1 MPQRDDL
8 KVVAH
13 LADGSLVKGILRDT
27 ESFDPLSA
35 GLIGQTLP
43 STVAVEL
50 PEGGS
55 RTVDLKNAKA
65 LFFVKKLE
73 GRSDYVE
80 VKFFERNP
88 QIEGLWIKIKFKDGE
103 VTEGIVHNS
112 LPFVADSA
120 AVMRE
125 VARVL
130 RPGFLSPHDAAGAG
144 SEIVDTLKAK
154 ARHRSRAFIRTAE
167 IIDDAAA
174 IAGLRCCPAQSWW
187 GLSSNH
193 WTLQLAPNCGI
204 SAR

>member
-112 LPFVADSA
+112 LPFVADSGFFLRPPDPESNNH
-120 AVMRE
+120 V
-125 VARVL
+125 VFVVKSFLSDFRVL
-130 RPGFLSPHDAAGAG
+130 GIR
-144 SEIVDTLKAK
+144 SEY
-154 ARHRSRAFIRTAE
+154 
-167 IIDDAAA
+167 
-174 IAGLRCCPAQSWW
+174 
-187 GLSSNH
+187 
-193 WTLQLAPNCGI
+193 
-204 SAR
+204 